1 MSSVEQLEAM
11 SGLEPGQISLV
22 PHDSSWS
29 DLATGEL
36 ARIREACPDSIIA
49 AEHIGS
55 SSVSGILSRP
65 VLDLMI
71 GVQEM
76 MQSGDAI
83 QPLKLIGYRCHG
95 EQGVP
100 GRRFFTLS
108 REARCLV
115 HVHLYRVG
123 SPLWE
128 SALAFRDHLRGN
140 PESAAAYD
148 ELRVNCM
155 KTDPGDL
162 PAYEKA
168 KRDFEANAIA

>member
-1 MSSVEQLEAM
+1 MGNVEQLEAM

-29 DLATGEL
+29 ALAAGEL
-36 ARIREACPDSIIA
+36 VRIREACPDSII
-49 AEHIGS
+49 ESKHIGS
-55 SSVSGILSRP
+55 SSVPGLLSRP
-65 VLDLMI
+65 VLDLLI

-76 MQSGDAI
+76 MESGDAI

-108 REARCLV
+108 RETRCLV

-128 SALAFRDHLRGN
+128 AAIAFPDHLRSN
-140 PESAAAYD
+140 PDSARAFD
-148 ELRVNCM
+148 ELRVECV

-162 PAYEKA
+162 VAYEKA
-168 KRDFEANAIA
+168 KRDFETNAIG

>member
-1 MSSVEQLEAM
+1 MIPDGMPQAPSA
-11 SGLEPGQISLV
+11 
-22 PHDSSWS
+22 
-29 DLATGEL
+29 LAHPNPKTWHGGT
-36 ARIREACPDSIIA
+36 CG
-49 AEHIGS
+49 AEF
-55 SSVSGILSRP
+55 LSR
-65 VLDLMI
+65 L
-71 GVQEM
+71 
-76 MQSGDAI
+76 
-83 QPLKLIGYRCHG
+83 
-95 EQGVP
+95 
-100 GRRFFTLS
+100 
-108 REARCLV
+108 
-115 HVHLYRVG
+115 